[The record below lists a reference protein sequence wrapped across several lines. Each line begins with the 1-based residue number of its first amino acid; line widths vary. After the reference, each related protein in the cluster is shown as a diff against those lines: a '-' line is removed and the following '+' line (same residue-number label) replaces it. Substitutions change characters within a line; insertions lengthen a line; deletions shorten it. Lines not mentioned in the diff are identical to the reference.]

1 MYYTLIALHSL
12 VRWLVLAAL
21 LLAIYRSCRGWLG
34 RKGYKQWDNTLR
46 VATVTLA
53 HIQLAIG
60 VWLYLASPLIKSFLN
75 NYSAT
80 KGIRDI
86 RFFGM
91 EHSLMMVLAVTFI
104 TIGASKA
111 RRRPLAGQKFK
122 AMAIWFTI
130 ALVIIFVSIPWPFSP
145 MAARPWFRGF

>member
-1 MYYTLIALHSL
+1 MYYTLITFHSL
-12 VRWLVLAAL
+12 VRWLLLASL
-21 LLAIYRSCRGWLG
+21 LLTIYRSWHGWLA
-34 RKGYKQWDNTLR
+34 RKGYVKWDNTLR

-53 HIQLAIG
+53 HVQLAIG
-60 VWLYLASPLIKSFLN
+60 VTLYLISPLIKTFLN

-104 TIGASKA
+104 TIGAS
-111 RRRPLAGQKFK
+111 
-122 AMAIWFTI
+122 
-130 ALVIIFVSIPWPFSP
+130 
-145 MAARPWFRGF
+145 